1 MMADDSTPTGSNLS
15 AADSVA
21 YLGPQGTFTEVAM
34 RAMPSV
40 GDASAV
46 PMTTVYAVLDA
57 VRSGEVAAG
66 VVPIENS
73 LEGPVTTTLDALA
86 RQDSKLVITA
96 EWAIPVRFALLVR
109 PGVALA
115 DIRQVASIPIAAAQC
130 RGWLTRNLP
139 DAHVLA
145 ALSTASAAQ
154 RLGTEDPPPYDAA
167 ISPAVAAAHY
177 GLDVLVDDI
186 GDNTEAST
194 RFVQVRRPGSP
205 PPRTGADKTTLMLFM
220 LEDHAGALM
229 EILTEF
235 AVRGVNLTNIESRPT
250 RKQLGDYYFAI
261 DCEGHVAD
269 ARVGEAL
276 TGLRRVCA
284 EVRYLGSYPRHDGKE
299 PHARPGTADVDF
311 AEASDW
317 LAAIRSGC

>member
-1 MMADDSTPTGSNLS
+1 MSQGSTATGAVLT

-40 GDASAV
+40 GDAQAV
-46 PMTTVYAVLDA
+46 PMTSVDAVLDA
-57 VRSGEVAAG
+57 VRRGDVAAG

-86 RQDSKLVITA
+86 RRDSQLVITQ
-96 EWAIPVRFALLVR
+96 EWAIPVRFSLLVR
-109 PGVALA
+109 PGVSLA
-115 DIRQVASIPIAAAQC
+115 QIRQVASIPIAAAQC
-130 RGWLTRNLP
+130 RGWLSANLP

-154 RLGTEDPPPYDAA
+154 RLGTENPPPYDAA
-167 ISPAVAAAHY
+167 ISPAVAAQHY
-177 GLDVLVDDI
+177 GLEVLADDI
-186 GDNTEAST
+186 GDNSQAST
-194 RFVQVRRPGSP
+194 RFVQVRRPGPP

-220 LEDHAGALM
+220 REDHAGALM

-284 EVRYLGSYPRHDGKE
+284 EVRYLGSYPRHDGKQ
-299 PHARPGTADVDF
+299 PHARPGTADEDF
-311 AEASDW
+311 ADAAAW
-317 LAAIRSGC
+317 LAQIRSGA